1 MIVSPIAGT
10 TRDSIDTSIEIDGEK
25 FVLIDTAGIRRK
37 SKVTENIERYSVIR
51 AVAAVERCDV
61 CLLMIDAVEGV
72 TEQDKKIAGVAH
84 EAGKGIVVVVNKWD
98 LIEKDTHTMKHFQK
112 EIERELVFMS
122 YAPSIFISV
131 KDKIRVKNVLA
142 LAKTVAEKRAMRVP
156 TGQLN
161 ALIADAVLMKQ
172 PPSDK
177 GKRLKIYY
185 VAQVGV
191 KPPLFSFKINSR
203 ELMHFSYA
211 RYLENQIRKAFGF
224 EGTSIK
230 FIFREKGEK
239 EDV

>member
-1 MIVSPIAGT
+1 
-10 TRDSIDTSIEIDGEK
+10 
-25 FVLIDTAGIRRK
+25 
-37 SKVTENIERYSVIR
+37 
-51 AVAAVERCDV
+51 
-61 CLLMIDAVEGV
+61 
-72 TEQDKKIAGVAH
+72 
-84 EAGKGIVVVVNKWD
+84 
-98 LIEKDTHTMKHFQK
+98 
-112 EIERELVFMS
+112 
-122 YAPSIFISV
+122 
-131 KDKIRVKNVLA
+131 
-142 LAKTVAEKRAMRVP
+142 MRVP